1 MVYIQLLQIAGESCC
16 RDTCPFHHLTPKKK
30 KKKKKKKTTN
40 NEITEFR
47 MSYQFHSNVDVGV
60 HYTTENISSI
70 SIQIDKYMRS
80 KGKPTTVQKVKT

>member
-1 MVYIQLLQIAGESCC
+1 MNLVAETRVLFTISPL
-16 RDTCPFHHLTPKKK
+16 KKK
-30 KKKKKKKTTN
+30 KKKKTTTN